1 MYPHERSLV
10 KRLAGKP
17 FALLGV
23 NSDSDR
29 EALKKT
35 VLKEDLTWRSWW
47 DGGSTVG
54 PIAKTWNISSWSV
67 FYVLDARG
75 VIRYKT
81 DGSTTG
87 ETLDKWIDELVAE
100 AEKKT
105 KADK

>member
-35 VLKEDLTWRSWW
+35 VMKEDLTWRSWW
-47 DGGSTVG
+47 DGGSTAG
-54 PIAKTWNISSWSV
+54 PIAETWNVKSWPAL
-67 FYVLDARG
+67 FILDASG
-75 VIRYKT
+75 IIRHAP
-81 DGSTTG
+81 DASVGA
-87 ETLDKWIDELVAE
+87 EAIDKWIDELVAE
-100 AEKKT
+100 TEKKAKT
-105 KADK
+105 K

>member
-35 VLKEDLTWRSWW
+35 VMKEDLTWRSWW
-47 DGGSTVG
+47 DGGSRAG
-54 PIAKTWNISSWSV
+54 PIAATWNVKDWPV
-67 FYVLDARG
+67 LYVLDAKG
-75 VIRYKT
+75 VIRHKT
-81 DGSTTG
+81 DGSVSG

-100 AEKKT
+100 AEKKPKT
-105 KADK
+105 